1 MDIDLAYYRNRRA
14 EELAAARSA
23 ANPAVRAAHAK
34 LAGLYEDRIAALE
47 ARARVPDLHLVS
59 AA

>member
-1 MDIDLAYYRNRRA
+1 MDENLAYYQRRRA
-14 EELAAARSA
+14 EERAASRSCV
-23 ANPAVRAAHAK
+23 NPAVRAAHAE
-34 LAGLYEDRIAALE
+34 LARLYGDRIAALE